1 MIKRELKVFLIV
13 GSLTVGLDFVTYHS
27 LIWMGVLGVDLAK
40 AIGFLAG
47 TLFAYFANRLWT
59 FGHHAPAP
67 GSPLRFALLY
77 TTTLTA
83 NVLVNAGCLALFST
97 LSMRIQA
104 AFLFATGFSAILNF
118 LGMKLFVFKVCAL
131 SEKP

>member
-1 MIKRELKVFLIV
+1 MIKRELRVFLIV
-13 GSLTVGLDFVTYHS
+13 GSLTVLLDFVTYRS
-27 LIWMGVLGVDLAK
+27 LIWMGVLGFDFAK
-40 AIGFLAG
+40 AVGFLVG

-59 FGHHAPAP
+59 FGHQAPAP

-77 TTTLTA
+77 TTTLTT
-83 NVLVNAGCLALFST
+83 NVLVNAGCLVLFSA

-104 AFLFATGFSAILNF
+104 AFLVATGLSAILNF
-118 LGMKLFVFKVCAL
+118 LGMKLFVFKARTL